1 MTAKNFGGFCVSSP
15 FGSFKN
21 DPIKDLASNTIR
33 DFFGPTCQT
42 VSDCILTR
50 GPSTLAQLISQIRQH
65 CKRDVNSER
74 IRLADG
80 LEPLYEGR
88 SRAKLNLTR
97 GSEEKGFIVSASAI
111 RAAVI
116 VLQQHSLVKTTAPQR
131 SQDDALLED
140 NNVKN
145 VKFRY
150 TVDCERAIF
159 MLRFPRYVEYA
170 RKLFGDE
177 GACIIEELCTNG
189 RMLVSEI
196 IEASSDIIL
205 RNTVVDDD
213 TKPSDER
220 VSNTRKSIILTL
232 RKMADEGFI
241 ESVPPLKKDRTLHH
255 EEIQIDSIENDDN
268 DTEPLLYPANFRD
281 VFPSG
286 SVWRVHIQMF
296 HAHLRSFYLGRLVAE
311 RYGHIQFAGT
321 IVSSALKFLAHNE
334 FAFSNKTLA
343 QNEESHRNYEDRTLF
358 TPTDIMAF
366 LPPPVLDSLS
376 NLAGGVQTNLSA
388 TLVQISKLA
397 NPSVIFEI
405 EEARGHADGG
415 KFEVA
420 TKDLLTYL
428 RGRLVHQSIR
438 DHHGDVSA
446 RICSILE
453 TKGHLEGEAIAESA
467 MVPAKDA
474 REMLHRLYK
483 TNYISLLY
491 LQNAK
496 QHNPANAIYLWHVD
510 KKRIHRTVLLNIC
523 RAICN
528 LRQRRQ
534 HEVQIGKD
542 WIERAKLA
550 DGDENDVEMDKVNY
564 KNFCQGLERIDN
576 SCIQLDETLMVMK
589 DF

>member
-1 MTAKNFGGFCVSSP
+1 MATKNFGGFCVSSP

-42 VSDCILTR
+42 VSDCIMTR

-88 SRAKLNLTR
+88 SRVKLNLAR
-97 GSEEKGFIVSASAI
+97 GSEEKGFVVSASAI
-111 RAAVI
+111 RAALI
-116 VLQQHSLVKTTAPQR
+116 VLQQHSLVKATVLQR
-131 SQDDALLED
+131 SHLDGLSED
-140 NNVKN
+140 NDIKN

-150 TVDCERAIF
+150 SIDHERAIF
-159 MLRFPRYVEYA
+159 ILRFPRYVEYS

-177 GACIIEELCTNG
+177 GACVVEELCTNG
-189 RMLVSEI
+189 RMLASELI
-196 IEASSDIIL
+196 KASSDIIL
-205 RNTVVDDD
+205 RNLPADDNVKRIDDEVISTRKNIISTLKKMVDD
-213 TKPSDER
+213 
-220 VSNTRKSIILTL
+220 
-232 RKMADEGFI
+232 GFI
-241 ESVPPLKKDRTLHH
+241 ESVPPLKKDKQLQQ
-255 EEIQIDSIENDDN
+255 EEMQIDTIENDDIEQLLHSSNCN
-268 DTEPLLYPANFRD
+268 DL
-281 VFPSG
+281 FPSG

-311 RYGHIQFAGT
+311 RYGHIQFAGA
-321 IVSSALKFLAHNE
+321 IVSSALKFVSHKECN
-334 FAFSNKTLA
+334 FSKRNLS
-343 QNEESHRNYEDRTLF
+343 QNEEAHQHGDSTIF
-358 TPTDIMAF
+358 SPSDIIPF
-366 LPPPVLDSLS
+366 LPSPVLTALG
-376 NLAGGVQTNLSA
+376 NLPGGVKTNLSA
-388 TLVQISKLA
+388 SLVQISKLT
-397 NPSVIFEI
+397 NPTAVVEI
-405 EEARGHADGG
+405 EEALGHADGG
-415 KFEVA
+415 KFEVSI
-420 TKDLLTYL
+420 KYLLAYL

-438 DHHGDVSA
+438 DHHGDVPA

-453 TKGHLEGEAIAESA
+453 SKGHLEGESIAESA

-496 QHNPANAIYLWHVD
+496 QHNPANAIYLWYVD
-510 KKRIHRTVLLNIC
+510 NKRIQRTVLLNMC
-523 RAICN
+523 MALCN

-564 KNFCQGLERIDN
+564 KKFCQGLERIDN
-576 SCIQLDETLMVMK
+576 ACIQLDETIMVMK

>member
-1 MTAKNFGGFCVSSP
+1 MATKNFGGFCVSSP

-65 CKRDVNSER
+65 CKRDINSER

-88 SRAKLNLTR
+88 SRVKLNLAR
-97 GSEEKGFIVSASAI
+97 GSEEKGFVVSASAI
-111 RAAVI
+111 RAALI
-116 VLQQHSLVKTTAPQR
+116 VLQQHSVVKATVLQR
-131 SQDDALLED
+131 SHLDGLSED
-140 NNVKN
+140 NDIKN

-150 TVDCERAIF
+150 SIDHERAIF
-159 MLRFPRYVEYA
+159 ILRFPRYVEYS

-177 GACIIEELCTNG
+177 GACIVEELCTNG
-189 RMLVSEI
+189 RMLASELI
-196 IEASSDIIL
+196 KASSDIIL
-205 RNTVVDDD
+205 RNLPVDDNVKRID
-213 TKPSDER
+213 DE
-220 VSNTRKSIILTL
+220 VISTRKNIISTL
-232 RKMADEGFI
+232 KKMVEDGFI
-241 ESVPPLKKDRTLHH
+241 ESVPPLKKDKQSQQ
-255 EEIQIDSIENDDN
+255 EEMQIDTIEDDDIEQLLHSSNCND
-268 DTEPLLYPANFRD
+268 L
-281 VFPSG
+281 FPSG

-296 HAHLRSFYLGRLVAE
+296 HAHLQSFYLGRLVAE
-311 RYGHIQFAGT
+311 RYGHIQFAGA
-321 IVSSALKFLAHNE
+321 IVSSALKFISHNE
-334 FAFSNKTLA
+334 CTFSKRHVS
-343 QNEESHRNYEDRTLF
+343 QNEEAHYYGDSTIF
-358 TPTDIMAF
+358 SPSDIIPF
-366 LPPPVLDSLS
+366 LPSPVLTALG
-376 NLAGGVQTNLSA
+376 NLPGGVKTNLSA
-388 TLVQISKLA
+388 SLVQISRLT
-397 NPSVIFEI
+397 NPTAVVEI

-415 KFEVA
+415 KFEVSV
-420 TKDLLTYL
+420 KYLLAYL

-438 DHHGDVSA
+438 DHHGDVPA

-453 TKGHLEGEAIAESA
+453 SKGHLEGESIAECA

-496 QHNPANAIYLWHVD
+496 QHNPANAIYLWYVD
-510 KKRIHRTVLLNIC
+510 NKRIQRTVLLNMC
-523 RAICN
+523 KALCN

-564 KNFCQGLERIDN
+564 KKFCQGLERIDN
-576 SCIQLDETLMVMK
+576 ACIQLDETIMVMK